1 MIRYEEIVL
10 DNKGGRNRAKACEIG
25 SPRTYILAIN
35 VKRRHMSKGQQAMA
49 VAMVCPDPSAKTS
62 ICMNVTLRPRLS
74 THPVATAASPCWAA
88 RRNETLKSVVIPV
101 LPAAAIR
108 GSVLN
113 THPAT

>member
-49 VAMVCPDPSAKTS
+49 QAMIYPDPEKGTSAQ
-62 ICMNVTLRPRLS
+62 
-74 THPVATAASPCWAA
+74 A
-88 RRNETLKSVVIPV
+88 RRGGEMLGDVGCS
-101 LPAAAIR
+101 
-108 GSVLN
+108 S
-113 THPAT
+113 ATCKCFSSL

>member
-49 VAMVCPDPSAKTS
+49 QAMIYPNLVHRFQSS
-62 ICMNVTLRPRLS
+62 NHMRRLDR
-74 THPVATAASPCWAA
+74 VY
-88 RRNETLKSVVIPV
+88 RNHV
-101 LPAAAIR
+101 
-108 GSVLN
+108 
-113 THPAT
+113 